1 MVAIT
6 VQDREG
12 AKRVLELRQG
22 QSLME
27 ALRSADLDVLG
38 TCGGMCSC
46 GSCHIYAGEALMAAA
61 AAPAEDEQDMLDAL
75 GDVIE
80 VRPNSRLACQIMIT
94 DALQSVELEIAPEV

>member
-6 VQDREG
+6 VRDRDG
-12 AKRVLELRQG
+12 ATRVLEASEG

-46 GSCHIYAGEALMAAA
+46 GSCHIYAGEALLAAVA
-61 AAPAEDEQDMLDAL
+61 TPAEDEQDMLDGL
-75 GDVIE
+75 GDVVE
-80 VRPNSRLACQIMIT
+80 VRPNSRLACQIT
-94 DALQSVELEIAPEV
+94 VSNALQGVELEIAPQI

>member
-6 VQDREG
+6 VQSREG
-12 AKRVLELRQG
+12 AKLVLEARQG

-27 ALRSADLDVLG
+27 VLRNADLDVLG

-46 GSCHIYAGEALMAAA
+46 GSCHIYAGEALMAAV
-61 AAPAEDEQDMLDAL
+61 AAPEEDEQDMLDAL

-80 VRPNSRLACQIMIT
+80 VRPNSRLACQIT
-94 DALQSVELEIAPEV
+94 VSDDLQGVELEIAPQV